1 MSQTQQDY
9 FQLVGIL
16 ATMPEADRAIIKSMT
31 DRIEAILKES
41 PDHAGAALAIIGLA
55 AQMEA
60 EKLTQ

>member
-16 ATMPEADRAIIKSMT
+16 ASMPEEDRNIIKSLT
-31 DRIEAILKES
+31 DRIEAILKEY

-55 AQMEA
+55 AQMET
-60 EKLTQ
+60 EKQSP